1 MQCSKSITSIL
12 AIYPRKTCQCKFSA
26 KMACFVIETEYMT
39 IFNVS
44 FCHETQIYIKWL
56 EDQSVLGDF

>member
-1 MQCSKSITSIL
+1 
-12 AIYPRKTCQCKFSA
+12 
-26 KMACFVIETEYMT
+26 MACFVIETEYMT